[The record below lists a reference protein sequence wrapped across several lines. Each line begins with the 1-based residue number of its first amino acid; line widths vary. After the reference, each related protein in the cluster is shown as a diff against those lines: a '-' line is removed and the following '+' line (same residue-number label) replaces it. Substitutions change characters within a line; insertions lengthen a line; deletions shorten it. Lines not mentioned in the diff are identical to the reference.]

1 MVATALISATA
12 VTTGT
17 ASVRIIRINGNR
29 TCHAHFSQSTLENL
43 PRSEY
48 NTLTYYIACRNT
60 FCGIRAFGLNG
71 GAKDAELSQL
81 NTFSVINILVLF
93 FFLKKFLFGRVNAML
108 EKRAQMVQADMD
120 EAKQHAADAE
130 KLKNAYEETLSGA
143 KQEAKQIIATAEQN
157 AHAQGSEITAKAQ
170 QQADTLLKEA
180 QKEIERE
187 RRQTLDGV
195 QGEIADLALAAA
207 SKLMEQKVD
216 DQTNRELVN
225 AFLSEE
231 GAGE

>member
-1 MVATALISATA
+1 MCSSDL
-12 VTTGT
+12 
-17 ASVRIIRINGNR
+17 
-29 TCHAHFSQSTLENL
+29 
-43 PRSEY
+43 
-48 NTLTYYIACRNT
+48 
-60 FCGIRAFGLNG
+60 
-71 GAKDAELSQL
+71 
-81 NTFSVINILVLF
+81 
-93 FFLKKFLFGRVNAML
+93 
-108 EKRAQMVQADMD
+108 
-120 EAKQHAADAE
+120 
-130 KLKNAYEETLSGA
+130 
-143 KQEAKQIIATAEQN
+143 
-157 AHAQGSEITAKAQ
+157 EITAKAQ
-170 QQADTLLKEA
+170 RQADTLLKEA

>member
-1 MVATALISATA
+1 MEKA
-12 VTTGT
+12 VRVDMLDFDFWT
-17 ASVRIIRINGNR
+17 I
-29 TCHAHFSQSTLENL
+29 L
-43 PRSEY
+43 
-48 NTLTYYIACRNT
+48 
-60 FCGIRAFGLNG
+60 
-71 GAKDAELSQL
+71 
-81 NTFSVINILVLF
+81 FSVINILVLF

-195 QGEIADLALAAA
+195 QDRKTGRDRRSGTGCCFQADGAE
-207 SKLMEQKVD
+207 SGRP
-216 DQTNRELVN
+216 DQPR
-225 AFLSEE
+225 
-231 GAGE
+231 AGERVLV

>member
-1 MVATALISATA
+1 MLDFDFWTIL
-12 VTTGT
+12 
-17 ASVRIIRINGNR
+17 
-29 TCHAHFSQSTLENL
+29 
-43 PRSEY
+43 
-48 NTLTYYIACRNT
+48 
-60 FCGIRAFGLNG
+60 
-71 GAKDAELSQL
+71 
-81 NTFSVINILVLF
+81 FSVINILVLF

-187 RRQTLDGV
+187 RRQTL
-195 QGEIADLALAAA
+195 GEIADLALAAA

>member
-1 MVATALISATA
+1 MVPS
-12 VTTGT
+12 
-17 ASVRIIRINGNR
+17 RKQNR
-29 TCHAHFSQSTLENL
+29 SLRPQSRMHTHRAARSL
-43 PRSEY
+43 PR
-48 NTLTYYIACRNT
+48 
-60 FCGIRAFGLNG
+60 LN
-71 GAKDAELSQL
+71 SRQ
-81 NTFSVINILVLF
+81 TRS
-93 FFLKKFLFGRVNAML
+93 
-108 EKRAQMVQADMD
+108 
-120 EAKQHAADAE
+120 
-130 KLKNAYEETLSGA
+130 S
-143 KQEAKQIIATAEQN
+143 
-157 AHAQGSEITAKAQ
+157 
-170 QQADTLLKEA
+170 KEA

>member
-1 MVATALISATA
+1 MEKA
-12 VTTGT
+12 VRVDMLDFDFWT
-17 ASVRIIRINGNR
+17 I
-29 TCHAHFSQSTLENL
+29 L
-43 PRSEY
+43 
-48 NTLTYYIACRNT
+48 
-60 FCGIRAFGLNG
+60 
-71 GAKDAELSQL
+71 
-81 NTFSVINILVLF
+81 FSVINILVLF

-195 QGEIADLALAAA
+195 QARSPIWHWLLLP
-207 SKLMEQKVD
+207 S
-216 DQTNRELVN
+216 
-225 AFLSEE
+225 
-231 GAGE
+231 